1 MKKNFLFVILL
12 VLLFGCS
19 PVYAAT
25 VIKKVAPAFWWAG
38 MKNPELQVLLYGE
51 HIAFAEVSI
60 SSEDIT
66 LQEVVKLENPNYLI
80 VYLNISE
87 AAPQT
92 FNMIL
97 KQGKKQTVIPYELK
111 ERKPDSSQIEGFNS
125 SDVLYLIMPDRFANG
140 DSSNDIISGM
150 LEARVDRNF

>member
-25 VIKKVAPAFWWAG
+25 VIKKVVPAFWWAG

-87 AAPQT
+87 AAP
-92 FNMIL
+92 MISPPATVLSLPHSTTKDFL
-97 KQGKKQTVIPYELK
+97 KVYAQALTTWFVTVFPTK
-111 ERKPDSSQIEGFNS
+111 
-125 SDVLYLIMPDRFANG
+125 MRF
-140 DSSNDIISGM
+140 
-150 LEARVDRNF
+150 

>member
-66 LQEVVKLENPNYLI
+66 LQEVVKLENPNYLG
-80 VYLNISE
+80 S
-87 AAPQT
+87 
-92 FNMIL
+92 
-97 KQGKKQTVIPYELK
+97 
-111 ERKPDSSQIEGFNS
+111 
-125 SDVLYLIMPDRFANG
+125 
-140 DSSNDIISGM
+140 SSNLVVISF
-150 LEARVDRNF
+150 LFRRFSSSSFLIL

>member
-1 MKKNFLFVILL
+1 MLSPIPLHLQHRFAEQTFKIYVTMKKNFLFVILL

-25 VIKKVAPAFWWAG
+25 VIKKVVPAFWWAG

-97 KQGKKQTVIPYELK
+97 KHNDIHNIPYGNLLTT
-111 ERKPDSSQIEGFNS
+111 I
-125 SDVLYLIMPDRFANG
+125 LYI
-140 DSSNDIISGM
+140 DIRS
-150 LEARVDRNF
+150 

>member
-1 MKKNFLFVILL
+1 MQPGICRN
-12 VLLFGCS
+12 CH
-19 PVYAAT
+19 
-25 VIKKVAPAFWWAG
+25 KKVAPAFWWAG

-97 KQGKKQTVIPYELK
+97 KQGKNRL
-111 ERKPDSSQIEGFNS
+111 
-125 SDVLYLIMPDRFANG
+125 
-140 DSSNDIISGM
+140 
-150 LEARVDRNF
+150 

>member
-25 VIKKVAPAFWWAG
+25 VIKKVVPAFWWAG

-66 LQEVVKLENPNYLI
+66 LQEVVKLENPKLSDCLSEYLGSSPADI
-80 VYLNISE
+80 QHDSE
-87 AAPQT
+87 T
-92 FNMIL
+92 
-97 KQGKKQTVIPYELK
+97 
-111 ERKPDSSQIEGFNS
+111 R
-125 SDVLYLIMPDRFANG
+125 
-140 DSSNDIISGM
+140 
-150 LEARVDRNF
+150 

>member
-1 MKKNFLFVILL
+1 MLSPIPLHLQHRFAEQTFKIYVTMKKNFLFVILL

-25 VIKKVAPAFWWAG
+25 VIKKVVPAFWWAG

-66 LQEVVKLENPNYLI
+66 LQEVVKLKSKLSDCLSEYLGSSPADI
-80 VYLNISE
+80 QHDSE
-87 AAPQT
+87 T
-92 FNMIL
+92 
-97 KQGKKQTVIPYELK
+97 
-111 ERKPDSSQIEGFNS
+111 R
-125 SDVLYLIMPDRFANG
+125 
-140 DSSNDIISGM
+140 
-150 LEARVDRNF
+150 